1 MGVHQIRTSPYH
13 PEIDGMVERFNSTL
27 KRLLRKLTQNDKVEW
42 DKCLPF
48 VLWAYRGTVHA
59 TTGFSPYKLLFGR
72 EMRMP
77 LDELVRFWKGKE
89 VQSEMDIT
97 EHIEVM
103 RANMEVVRDIVQQNE
118 EREKRAQK
126 HYHDRKVVERK
137 FEVGDFIL
145 VFRPTQK
152 NKLLKE
158 WQGPFIVTKQIT
170 EVTYQVDTGAS
181 GKHHKT
187 FHVNA
192 MKSWTSQAPAVFLTE
207 DQEMD
212 DLFESNEEIKL
223 NALSLMQH
231 TQLTQ
236 LKEKY
241 KDIIQD
247 VLGRTC
253 LAHHDI
259 LTGNSP
265 PIRLPPYR
273 LAHTA
278 QEVLREE
285 IKSLLE
291 QNIIEPSKSPWS
303 APIVLVPK
311 KMEPL
316 ECV

>member
-1 MGVHQIRTSPYH
+1 
-13 PEIDGMVERFNSTL
+13 
-27 KRLLRKLTQNDKVEW
+27 
-42 DKCLPF
+42 
-48 VLWAYRGTVHA
+48 
-59 TTGFSPYKLLFGR
+59 
-72 EMRMP
+72 
-77 LDELVRFWKGKE
+77 
-89 VQSEMDIT
+89 
-97 EHIEVM
+97 
-103 RANMEVVRDIVQQNE
+103 MEVVRDIAQQNE

-137 FEVGDFIL
+137 FEVGDFVL

-170 EVTYQVDTGAS
+170 MVTYQVDTGAS

-192 MKSWTSQAPAVFLTE
+192 MKSWISPAPAVFLTE

-212 DLFESNEEIKL
+212 DLFESNEEINS

-236 LKEKY
+236 LKENY

-247 VLGRTC
+247 VPGRTC
-253 LAHHDI
+253 LVHHDI
-259 LTGNSP
+259 LRGNSP

-285 IKSLLE
+285 IKSLL
-291 QNIIEPSKSPWS
+291 
-303 APIVLVPK
+303 
-311 KMEPL
+311 
-316 ECV
+316 